1 MGGLAG
7 ETEVLGVGG
16 IVFGGETI
24 GFAGATVGS
33 AQDVEGSAVNFSSG
47 GVEVLLL
54 VIEVSENR
62 NAFLSGIRNIEDY
75 QKMCAVIFTHQ
86 S

>member
-7 ETEVLGVGG
+7 ETEVLGVG

-24 GFAGATVGS
+24 GFAGADVGS

-47 GVEVLLL
+47 GVEVVLL

-62 NAFLSGIRNIEDY
+62 NTFLKRY
-75 QKMCAVIFTHQ
+75 QRY
-86 S
+86 